1 MDFSDT
7 VLRAITDDGS
17 FRVIALET
25 TSTVRDAIAAQKP
38 DAPMRRSFADFLTGA
53 ILVRESMSPDLR
65 VQCILQGDDGRS
77 RLVAD
82 AHPDGTTRGLV
93 QLAAGGAVFSF
104 AEKGMMRVART
115 LMNGA
120 LHQGVVGVAGDGG
133 IAGAFMA
140 YMQAS
145 EQITT
150 MIALGTHMVN
160 GEVAAAGGYLVQIL
174 PGFAEGPLMLMTER
188 LKDFEDIVPLLARG
202 LASPKTLLAETLYGM
217 PYSLVGERTIAFGCN
232 CSSTRLAASLATL
245 PRTDIESLLA
255 DKRMLEIECEFCRKE
270 YRFAPEH
277 LRGLLD
283 AN

>member
-1 MDFSDT
+1 MDSSDT
-7 VLRAITDDGS
+7 VLRALTDDGS

-25 TSTVRDAIAAQKP
+25 TATVRDAIAAQKP
-38 DAPMRRSFADFLTGA
+38 DANMRRTFADFLTGA

-77 RLVAD
+77 RIVAD

-93 QLAAGGAVFSF
+93 QLAPGAHGFSC
-104 AEKGMMRVART
+104 EQKGVMQVART
-115 LMNGA
+115 LSNGA
-120 LHQGVVGVAGDGG
+120 LHQGVVSVAGQGG
-133 IAGAFMA
+133 MAGAFMA
-140 YMQAS
+140 YMQTS

-150 MIALGTHMVN
+150 MIALGTHMVD

-174 PGFAEGPLMLMTER
+174 PGFEEGPLMVMTER
-188 LKDFEDIVPLLARG
+188 LKDFQDIVPLLARG
-202 LASPKTLLAETLYGM
+202 AGSPAALMAETLYGM

-245 PRTDIESLLA
+245 PKADIESLLS
-255 DKRMLEIECEFCRKE
+255 DKRLLEIECEFCRAE
-270 YRFAPEH
+270 YRFAPEQ

>member
-1 MDFSDT
+1 MDSSDT

-25 TSTVRDAIAAQKP
+25 TSTVRDAVEAQKP
-38 DAPMRRSFADFLTGA
+38 EPTLRRTFSEFLTGA

-77 RLVAD
+77 RIVAD
-82 AHPDGTTRGLV
+82 AHPDGTTRGLM
-93 QLAAGGAVFSF
+93 QLAGGATTFSVE
-104 AEKGMMRVART
+104 EKGVMQVART
-115 LMNGA
+115 LNNGS
-120 LHQGVVGVAGDGG
+120 LHQGIVSVAGQGG

-140 YMQAS
+140 YMQTS

-150 MIALGTHMVN
+150 MIAVGTHLVD
-160 GEVAAAGGYLVQIL
+160 GQITAAGGYLVQIL

-188 LKDFEDIVPLLARG
+188 LKDFQDIGPLLARG
-202 LASPKTLLAETLYGM
+202 SGSPKTLLAEIFFGLD
-217 PYSLVGERTIAFGCN
+217 YSLVGERKIAFGCN

-245 PRTDIESLLA
+245 PRADIESLLV

-270 YRFAPEH
+270 YRFSPEQ
-277 LRGLLD
+277 LRGMLD
-283 AN
+283 SN

>member
-1 MDFSDT
+1 MDSSDT

-25 TSTVRDAIAAQKP
+25 TSTVRDALAAQKP
-38 DAPMRRSFADFLTGA
+38 ASQLRRTFADFLTGA
-53 ILVRESMSPDLR
+53 ILVRESMSPELR

-93 QLAAGGAVFSF
+93 QLAQGAQGFSVN
-104 AEKGMMRVART
+104 EKGVMQVART
-115 LMNGA
+115 LNNGA
-120 LHQGVVGVAGDGG
+120 LHQGVVSVAGHGG

-140 YMQAS
+140 YMQDS

-150 MIALGTHMVN
+150 MIAVGTHMVD

-174 PGFAEGPLMLMTER
+174 PDFAEGPLMVMTER
-188 LKDFEDIVPLLARG
+188 LKDFQDIVPLLARG
-202 LASPKTLLAETLYGM
+202 AASPEALLAETLYGM
-217 PYSLVGERTIAFGCN
+217 EYTRVGERRIAFGCN

-245 PRTDIESLLA
+245 PKADIESLLA
-255 DKRMLEIECEFCRKE
+255 DRRMLEIECEFCRKE
-270 YRFAPEH
+270 YSFAPEQ

-283 AN
+283 PN